1 MGHNSSSAV
10 FYLLGYPLSTVT
22 KRIIAA
28 IFIAI
33 IWGIFR
39 KILMFFGIFG
49 RRSHFF
55 PPTKFFGTN
64 MLSNSTST
72 ELEFWLEMLP
82 RTTKPQNKKQHN
94 RYPSSAQVIT
104 TSNSRKTSINP
115 PSGRL
120 HAIRIRYAELEFCHQ
135 PLPEPPT
142 ESRKYSLELMPQT
155 CLWPALYSRMRA
167 TGSQMSG

>member
-49 RRSHFF
+49 RRSHFSH
-55 PPTKFFGTN
+55 PPNFSAPIYS
-64 MLSNSTST
+64 LI
-72 ELEFWLEMLP
+72 
-82 RTTKPQNKKQHN
+82 
-94 RYPSSAQVIT
+94 AQVL
-104 TSNSRKTSINP
+104 SWS
-115 PSGRL
+115 SG
-120 HAIRIRYAELEFCHQ
+120 
-135 PLPEPPT
+135 
-142 ESRKYSLELMPQT
+142 
-155 CLWPALYSRMRA
+155 
-167 TGSQMSG
+167 